1 MLKKYFLSNNL
12 MAYFK
17 ALEQNEKITR
27 KSRWQEIINS
37 GLKPKKYEQT
47 NTTTTNNNENNT
59 NNQ

>member
-1 MLKKYFLSNNL
+1 